1 MHVPVGEAVIST
13 TEQRIESPMAPVNS
27 VRPLPG
33 GAVTL
38 APSGGRVNRGRR
50 VLLLLEDLGGGTGN
64 HVCQL
69 ISSWIALGWETM
81 VVTQNAPLVHRLP
94 AGVEVRVI
102 TRRSWYDRFPL
113 AQLRRLLELR
123 RVVRAFQPDVVHTYF
138 FWSIVYG
145 RVLKLLGDVRLLVE
159 NREDLGFSWTPGDYR
174 ILRSLRSV
182 PDRVVC
188 VAEAVR
194 DVVVRRE
201 RIDPRRITV
210 VRNGVAPGATNT
222 LGRVEARRGL
232 GFSDEHVVIGMVA
245 NLPRAVKGGRQL
257 LDVIGDIVA
266 ACPRARFLLVGLGT
280 EPATLAA
287 ELASRGIAQY
297 VVGAGYRRDID
308 DCYAAMDIS
317 VLTSST
323 EGLSITLLESMK
335 HGLPTVVTRVGG
347 NSELVVEG
355 ETGFL
360 VELGDTRAFV
370 ERVVALAR
378 DPGLRR
384 SLGDAGRR
392 RVGAEFALAGVA
404 RKYLN
409 LYEQLLEENRPL
421 HAMPPEPNRR
431 EEIAV

>member
-1 MHVPVGEAVIST
+1 MRVPVGEALIPT
-13 TEQRIESPMAPVNS
+13 TRQKGESPLAPVDS

-33 GAVTL
+33 GAAAL
-38 APSGGRVNRGRR
+38 APTGNRVNRGRR

-69 ISSWIALGWETM
+69 ISSWIALGWEAM

-94 AGVEVRVI
+94 AGVEVRII
-102 TRRSWYDRFPL
+102 TRRNWYDRFPL

-123 RVVRAFQPDVVHTYF
+123 RVVRAFQPDVVHSYF

-182 PDRVVC
+182 PDRVIC
-188 VAEAVR
+188 VAEAVK

-201 RIDPRRITV
+201 RIDPRRISV
-210 VRNGVAPGATNT
+210 VRNGIAAGA
-222 LGRVEARRGL
+222 LDAQGRGEARRRL
-232 GFSDEHVVIGMVA
+232 GFADEHVVIGMVA

-257 LDVIGDIVA
+257 LDMIGDIVA
-266 ACPRARFLLVGLGT
+266 ACPAARFLLVGVGT
-280 EPATLAA
+280 EPATLAG
-287 ELASRGIAQY
+287 ELARRGIAEY

-308 DCYAAMDIS
+308 ECYAAMDIS

-347 NSELVVEG
+347 NAEVVVEG

-360 VELGDTRAFV
+360 VELGDPRAFV

-404 RKYLN
+404 LRYLN
-409 LYEQLLEENRPL
+409 VYEQLLEDNRPR
-421 HAMPPEPNRR
+421 HAMPLEPNRR